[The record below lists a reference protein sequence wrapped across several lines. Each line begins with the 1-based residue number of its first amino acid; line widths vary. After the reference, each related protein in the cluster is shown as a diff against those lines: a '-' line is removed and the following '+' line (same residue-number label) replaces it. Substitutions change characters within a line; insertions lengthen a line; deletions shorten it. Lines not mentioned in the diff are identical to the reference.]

1 MKKLLFLAVTFVFA
15 GMIQAQQKSTS
26 DNYLN
31 NDALNANFERFSQDL
46 QLTETQKSEV
56 LSIFK
61 KYNKKK
67 TEIRGT
73 GTPEQFKAL
82 KDAEQNEINSV
93 LNEDQIRKMDKMKI
107 QEAKDNKAK
116 ELKGTIK

>member
-73 GTPEQFKAL
+73 GTPEQFKTL

-93 LNEDQIRKMDKMKI
+93 LNEDQIKKMDKMKI

>member
-93 LNEDQIRKMDKMKI
+93 LNEDQIKKMDKMKI

>member
-73 GTPEQFKAL
+73 GTSEQFKAL

-93 LNEDQIRKMDKMKI
+93 LNEDQIKKMDKMKI